1 MARRGLVSK
10 SAGPQGGGGAAL
22 MPKGEKPKGPELIP
36 LAEVAR
42 RLRVEPSQIEAWLQK
57 DQLRGSDAGIRPYD
71 VKKFQLDYSE
81 EIKKA
86 QKEATQDKQNKSE
99 RKPKKGLLSK
109 FKSFFGN
116 NEPGQALDAN
126 LAKENQK
133 LKAELSK
140 LKKSGSDGK
149 LAGPKE
155 LEEKVRYLESK
166 LSETRLLEDEVAQL
180 KKQLSQQPGENRGS
194 SPPDLSFELEKT
206 QRELA
211 DAQRLL
217 SQGERLKDAL
227 LLAQQEREDLTAEIE
242 RLKNNSSDR
251 SEVESLQSTLA
262 EREEVLLELER
273 KAQDLWTENERLR
286 SEIQNAP
293 VPEPTPVP
301 VQPSQQEPLVEEL
314 LELQR
319 LNLLR
324 FKRLHQLHEEALE
337 KLKQAENV
345 APSEPDPAL
354 AQELA
359 ELRSKYQ
366 LLLDKQLEDKP
377 SHQEVLNQLSSTRIT
392 VSKLKGENDFLR
404 QELAQASSL
413 ANDARV
419 RELEQQLRDAQNDN
433 SQSLQL
439 EAEVAS
445 LKKGLQLKENQIQ
458 KVASK
463 LAENEKRL
471 SKAMQESAR
480 LTELLIERESRL
492 RELSDEFEQ
501 EYRDKI
507 ENLDRQVSGLQW
519 KLSLREERIA
529 HLEGELLRKGDS

>member
-10 SAGPQGGGGAAL
+10 SSGPQGGGGAAL

-42 RLRVEPSQIEAWLQK
+42 RLRVEPSQIEEWLQK
-57 DQLRGSDAGIRPYD
+57 DQLRGSDSGIRPYD

-86 QKEATQDKQNKSE
+86 QKEATQDKQNKSD

-116 NEPGQALDAN
+116 NEPGTGLDTN

-140 LKKSGSDGK
+140 LKKSKTEAKVGGS
-149 LAGPKE
+149 KE
-155 LEEKVRYLESK
+155 LDDKVRYLESK
-166 LSETRLLEDEVAQL
+166 LSETQDEVAQL
-180 KKQLSQQPGENRGS
+180 KGKLAQGGEHLGHS
-194 SPPDLSFELEKT
+194 HSHQDLSSELEKA

-211 DAQRLL
+211 DAHRLL
-217 SQGERLKDAL
+217 ERGERLKDAL
-227 LLAQQEREDLTAEIE
+227 VLAQQEREDLSAEIE
-242 RLKNNSSDR
+242 RLKAKSSDR

-262 EREEVLLELER
+262 EREHALMEMER
-273 KAQDLWTENERLR
+273 NAQQLWAENERLR
-286 SEIQNAP
+286 TEAQTAP
-293 VPEPTPVP
+293 LPEPTPAP
-301 VQPSQQEPLVEEL
+301 LPPQEPLVEEL
-314 LELQR
+314 LKLQS
-319 LNLLR
+319 LNLAR
-324 FKRLHQLHEEALE
+324 FRRLHELHEEALV
-337 KLKQAENV
+337 KLREAENSV
-345 APSEPDPAL
+345 PSEPQPDPAL
-354 AQELA
+354 AEELA
-359 ELRSKYQ
+359 ALQSKYQ
-366 LLLDKQLEDKP
+366 LLLDKQMEDKP

-392 VSKLKGENDFLR
+392 VSKLKGENELLR
-404 QELAQASSL
+404 KELAQASSV

-419 RELEQQLRDAQNDN
+419 RELEQELREAQSDT
-433 SQSLQL
+433 SRHLQL

-529 HLEGELLRKGDS
+529 HLEGELLRKGD